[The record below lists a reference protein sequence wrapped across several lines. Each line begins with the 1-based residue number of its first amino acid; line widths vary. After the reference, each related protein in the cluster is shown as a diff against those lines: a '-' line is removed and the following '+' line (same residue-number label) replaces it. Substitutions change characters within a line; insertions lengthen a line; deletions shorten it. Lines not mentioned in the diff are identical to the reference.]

1 MKRRG
6 TLLNK
11 KYNALLGATV
21 AMTAS
26 NYLAGILDGIMVGRI
41 LGALPLYAINLTTA
55 IIFLRS
61 IPTAMFTFG
70 GNTLSVIYKS
80 KRDQESANIVFTLSF
95 WAGVMITALMSVIG
109 IALLRP
115 TSVLLAQGNEELAGL
130 VMDYLLPLW
139 ILTPLV
145 AVVNQTAAYARTD
158 GQKIISTMLPIVSN
172 IVNLICD
179 YIYMK
184 VFGWGIVGAGWATIT
199 GYTVGAIMAIFYLR
213 SEGRTVHFTKDAFTR
228 LAALWEILHIGMPSA
243 LIYVCSFIRLFF
255 TNAIILSFTGLMG
268 GKIASVTFSLNSL
281 SFILVEGAS
290 MTLLP
295 ILGALFGEKD
305 SNGQRLTLRYGM
317 LFSIV
322 LSMSVFIIS
331 ELFPVQLAMLY
342 GMNDPEIINVFAVTF
357 RIVSLNIP
365 ILAVIYVMRS
375 FFQAT
380 KQVKLANLI
389 VILDGAL
396 TIVPMMFWFAHY
408 GIYWLWISFPVSK
421 VATVI
426 ITLLA
431 MLISW
436 KTEHKQNILGI
447 EEQDCVIYDFSLN
460 KDIKQAVKAS
470 EEATEFCEKNNVPKK
485 TANAVGVTVEELC
498 HNIVDYSQG
507 GSDAIDVCVR
517 IFPAMV
523 NVRLRDDGVAFDPT
537 NYIDDSGNR
546 ITGLKLARM
555 LSSSIDYN
563 RVLGFNVT
571 NIAINY

>member
-11 KYNALLGATV
+11 KYNALLVATL

-26 NYLAGILDGIMVGRI
+26 NYLAGIFDGIMVGRI
-41 LGALPLYAINLTTA
+41 LGTMELYAINLTTA

-61 IPTAMFTFG
+61 IPIALFTFG
-70 GNTLSVIYKS
+70 GNTLSVYHKS
-80 KRDQESANIVFTLSF
+80 QRDSKSANIVFTLSF
-95 WAGVMITALMSVIG
+95 WAGVLISVLISGVGISLLKPTAM
-109 IALLRP
+109 
-115 TSVLLAQGNEELAGL
+115 LLAQGKEELAGL

-158 GQKIISTMLPIVSN
+158 GHKEKATMLPIVSN
-172 IVNLICD
+172 VVNLICD
-179 YIYMK
+179 YIYMAL
-184 VFGWGIVGAGWATIT
+184 FGWGIAGAGWATIT
-199 GYTVGAIMAIFYLR
+199 GYAVGVVMSVLYLR
-213 SEGRTVHFTKDAFTR
+213 SDGRTVHFTKDAITR
-228 LAALWEILHIGMPSA
+228 LKALGEIFRVGLPSA

-255 TNAIILSFTGLMG
+255 TNAIILSFTGIMG
-268 GKIASVTFSLNSL
+268 GKIASVSFSLNSL
-281 SFILVEGAS
+281 AFIFVEGAS

-295 ILGALFGEKD
+295 ILGALYGEKD
-305 SNGQRLTLRYGM
+305 VNGQRLTLRYGM
-317 LFSIV
+317 IFSIAIS
-322 LSMSVFIIS
+322 LGVFIIS

-342 GMNDPEIINVFAVTF
+342 GMKDPEIIQVFAVTF

-380 KQVKLANLI
+380 KQEKLANLI

-396 TIVPMMFWFAHY
+396 AIVPLMFWFAHY
-408 GIYWLWISFPVSK
+408 NIYWLWASFPVSK
-421 VATVI
+421 LVTVA
-426 ITLLA
+426 ITLIA

-447 EEQDCVIYDFSLN
+447 QEQDCVLYDFSAK
-460 KDIKQAVKAS
+460 KDINQVIKAS
-470 EEATEFCEKNNVPKK
+470 QEAQDFCEKNNVPKR

-507 GSDAIDVCVR
+507 SSDAIDVCIR
-517 IFPAMV
+517 IFPEMV
-523 NVRLRDDGVAFDPT
+523 NVRLRDDGVEFDPT
-537 NYIDDSGNR
+537 NYLDDSGKR